1 MILLLPNRHERP
13 QRRRLFA
20 LSGMLA
26 WLASSLAAAQPN
38 TPTLRQPG
46 ELAPSFEAR
55 AAQAGEPRAWSLKA
69 ALQHG
74 PVVLYF
80 YPAAFTQG
88 CSLQARAFAQQHE
101 RFQAAGASV
110 LGVSQ
115 DPFDRLRAF
124 SADPDSCAGRVAVA
138 SDADGRITAAY
149 GVATRAVEPGRSNRR
164 GEPIEHARAD
174 RVSFVVGRDGR
185 IAATITGVSPE
196 ANVDEALATV
206 QRLAQAPL
214 VAPAVPS
221 AAPAASPTPA
231 LAPAGD
237 TRPTAAIAG
246 VVAAGT
252 SIELVGEG
260 FRGTEGPLGLADGGW
275 LFTENQGDRIARIAP
290 DGRVSAWAQGL
301 AGSNALALRSDGTL
315 VAVQT
320 APPQVAVIDATGV
333 RQVLAR
339 GWQGQGFGR
348 PNDLVVDR
356 QGRVWFTDSGPNAN
370 QPAVPGAAPP
380 AVYRIDADGTLH
392 RIATGIGR
400 PNGIQ
405 LSPDERTL
413 YVADTLGP
421 HVLALDIAADGR
433 TGAPRPFAALAGYR
447 QTATGGSSGA
457 DGLAV
462 DAEGRVF
469 VASSAGVQ
477 VFEPDGRALGVIE
490 LPRAPQNLAFGG
502 ADRRT
507 LLVVG
512 RGAVWRLPVLTPGVA
527 TRAK

>member
-185 IAATITGVSPE
+185 IAATITHPGPGAGRRHAAHRSHRRRRGRGHVHRAGRRRLPRHRGP
-196 ANVDEALATV
+196 AGPGRW
-206 QRLAQAPL
+206 RLA
-214 VAPAVPS
+214 VH
-221 AAPAASPTPA
+221 
-231 LAPAGD
+231 
-237 TRPTAAIAG
+237 R
-246 VVAAGT
+246 
-252 SIELVGEG
+252 E
-260 FRGTEGPLGLADGGW
+260 
-275 LFTENQGDRIARIAP
+275 
-290 DGRVSAWAQGL
+290 
-301 AGSNALALRSDGTL
+301 
-315 VAVQT
+315 
-320 APPQVAVIDATGV
+320 
-333 RQVLAR
+333 
-339 GWQGQGFGR
+339 
-348 PNDLVVDR
+348 
-356 QGRVWFTDSGPNAN
+356 
-370 QPAVPGAAPP
+370 PG
-380 AVYRIDADGTLH
+380 
-392 RIATGIGR
+392 
-400 PNGIQ
+400 
-405 LSPDERTL
+405 
-413 YVADTLGP
+413 
-421 HVLALDIAADGR
+421 
-433 TGAPRPFAALAGYR
+433 
-447 QTATGGSSGA
+447 
-457 DGLAV
+457 
-462 DAEGRVF
+462 
-469 VASSAGVQ
+469 
-477 VFEPDGRALGVIE
+477 
-490 LPRAPQNLAFGG
+490 
-502 ADRRT
+502 
-507 LLVVG
+507 
-512 RGAVWRLPVLTPGVA
+512 
-527 TRAK
+527 